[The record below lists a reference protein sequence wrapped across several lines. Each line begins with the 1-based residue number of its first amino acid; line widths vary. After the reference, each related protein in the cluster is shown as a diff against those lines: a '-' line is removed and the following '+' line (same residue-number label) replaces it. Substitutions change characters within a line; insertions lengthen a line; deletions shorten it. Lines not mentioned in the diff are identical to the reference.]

1 MTRIKGAIAI
11 AWLGIVAD
19 RLTVVRKKNVGS
31 GARRETVHIGSMAET
46 IALQASNKEHLAETV
61 LLVSLV
67 YMLSVSTHP
76 YLLTETYA

>member
-1 MTRIKGAIAI
+1 MTRTKGAIAI

-31 GARRETVHIGSMAET
+31 GARRETVHIDNISET

-67 YMLSVSTHP
+67 YMLSVSTQP